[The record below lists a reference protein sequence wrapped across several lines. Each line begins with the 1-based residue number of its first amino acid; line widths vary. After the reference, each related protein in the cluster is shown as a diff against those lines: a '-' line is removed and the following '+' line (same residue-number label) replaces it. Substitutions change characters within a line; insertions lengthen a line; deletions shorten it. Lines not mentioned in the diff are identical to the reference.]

1 MHIIRQLN
9 LQSPHLEASLTLICE
24 PDDGKRKEKR
34 KKEEEEGAA
43 KEVDEPGRQF

>member
-1 MHIIRQLN
+1 MRISRQLN
-9 LQSPHLEASLTLICE
+9 LQSPHFEASLTLNCE